1 MRRPSDLVSP
11 MERSTPY
18 SQLASVTFYVIEIN
32 RRKKAMKR
40 EIEAMMAMNRLKI
53 WVTALKLST
62 MSLRTKIELVCP

>member
-1 MRRPSDLVSP
+1 

-53 WVTALKLST
+53 WVTASKLST